1 MIYALNKPTWNSFLN
16 AETLAGLLQ
25 SSFWSFWRNS
35 VVLKTVGGAL
45 NISWRVRNIVL
56 YCSLLRIY
64 NLSMF
69 KSSTWYHILAPK
81 LNMNAWKSYF
91 NTYGL
96 PRLYLLFVAICI
108 NANWYKIPQIYT
120 ELEEHLIL
128 LIFLLVHYTY
138 LLLEVWCK
146 AEYI

>member
-1 MIYALNKPTWNSFLN
+1 MVKIQKKKIINFFLFLSSTFTLFLIYALNKPTWNSFLN

-96 PRLYLLFVAICI
+96 PRLYLLFVAIWI
-108 NANWYKIPQIYT
+108 NANWFKIPQIYT
-120 ELEEHLIL
+120 ELEEHLI
-128 LIFLLVHYTY
+128 
-138 LLLEVWCK
+138 
-146 AEYI
+146 